1 MAQRLKKDSE
11 NLSCYSI
18 CFVYFAFI
26 CQTNRVERIQH
37 AERTR
42 NETRKLSVKT
52 WPLWLIILFQNLSM
66 SRSNI
71 LRSMKGTPHWMA
83 PEVIR
88 ETGHGRKSDIW
99 WVSIS
104 TKTSQEGGVGME
116 GGVHALSFSLK
127 MFFIRYLAKVLVKN
141 RHISWSLKLIQKNSP
156 CSREINDHVPLFS
169 TPLWDR

>member
-1 MAQRLKKDSE
+1 MALRLKKESE
-11 NLSCYSI
+11 NLSCYSC

-104 TKTSQEGGVGME
+104 TKTSQEGDGGGLNVISGIIFWASCVDLGFHGSGVRVQHLVCELSIRVRDFGMWFNIDP
-116 GGVHALSFSLK
+116 S
-127 MFFIRYLAKVLVKN
+127 IR
-141 RHISWSLKLIQKNSP
+141 
-156 CSREINDHVPLFS
+156 LF
-169 TPLWDR
+169 